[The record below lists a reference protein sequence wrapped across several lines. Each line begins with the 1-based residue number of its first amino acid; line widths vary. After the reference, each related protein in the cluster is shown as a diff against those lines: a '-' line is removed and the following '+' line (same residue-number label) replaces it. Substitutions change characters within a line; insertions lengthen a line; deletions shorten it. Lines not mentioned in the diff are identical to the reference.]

1 MSNSDVTTKTDRR
14 TTAGHSIQWSKRCAL
29 LCLVVI
35 ATGWLAG
42 LIGVAHAGE
51 SVVVVVLDDSG
62 SMRQVM
68 ADESGGRPRIEVA
81 KNALQ
86 RVIKKLPDGTRFGI
100 MLLNGASTEQG
111 WLIPLGELNRKV
123 ALQRVAN
130 VYADGGTPLGQ
141 SMMAAMDQLLQLRK
155 QQPYADYR
163 LLVVTDGEATDGWLL
178 DQHLGEMVSR
188 GVVVDVIGVDM
199 QAAHSLSSKS
209 HSYRRANDAASFER
223 ALTEIFAEESATSDA
238 VDVQANFDRIAGLP
252 DDFARDLLTT
262 WALMPNQPIGRSAA
276 ESTDIVTPADQ
287 AAYQGNSSTSAPT
300 SNYPQGN
307 AVNTPSNETGPGR
320 ILFYIVVVMGIIFI
334 AMKSLKRK

>member
-14 TTAGHSIQWSKRCAL
+14 TTAGHSIQWSKRCAVVY
-29 LCLVVI
+29 LVVI
-35 ATGWLAG
+35 ATGWLAS

-51 SVVVVVLDDSG
+51 SVVVVILDDSG
-62 SMRQVM
+62 SMGQVM
-68 ADESGGRPRIEVA
+68 ADEGSGRPRIEVA

-111 WLIPLGELNRKV
+111 WLIPLGELKRKA

-141 SMMAAMDQLLQLRK
+141 SMIAAMDQLLQLRK

-238 VDVQANFDRIAGLP
+238 VDVQANFDKIAGLP

-262 WALMPNQPIGRSAA
+262 WAFMPNQPIGRSAA
-276 ESTDIVTPADQ
+276 ESTDIELSADQ
-287 AAYQGNSSTSAPT
+287 AAHQSASTAGAPT
-300 SNYPQGN
+300 NNYPQGN
-307 AVNTPSNETGPGR
+307 AQNAPATETGFGVFLFFMLVAMGVIV
-320 ILFYIVVVMGIIFI
+320 ILMNSF
-334 AMKSLKRK
+334 KRK